1 MHAGVQCASYHAGMK
16 GAARA
21 KVLTDWTAGRVRCVA
36 ATVAFGMGID
46 RAAVRLVVHYNLPK
60 TLEGFYQVS
69 IAPDVFRKCVGH
81 VLASARRDGSLSMP
95 VLSKRSFTARPQPQN
110 QFQVLGLRVWSAKQN
125 RLTLNP
131 KP

>member
-21 KVLTDWTAGRVRCVA
+21 KVLTDWTAGCVRCVA

-69 IAPDVFRKCVGH
+69 IAPDSSRRCLRWACACLCTPRRIVEHARAFQAQLYRQT
-81 VLASARRDGSLSMP
+81 SAAKPVPRSWSESL
-95 VLSKRSFTARPQPQN
+95 FGGAE
-110 QFQVLGLRVWSAKQN
+110 QV
-125 RLTLNP
+125 NP